1 MDRKKKLFGVLLVQ
15 ETTYC
20 LLSAR
25 PSLVQGSPCSGD
37 ARGRRQGAA
46 AFKYTVDIWLIL
58 MIIYL
63 YGYYMVDINDII
75 LVGNIIDIYIY
86 MVIIWLMMVNN

>member
-1 MDRKKKLFGVLLVQ
+1 MDRKKKTCSGFSLFRRLRTV
-15 ETTYC
+15 

-46 AFKYTVDIWLIL
+46 ALKYTVDIWLIL

-86 MVIIWLMMVNN
+86 IWLLYG